1 MSLHLLNE
9 VMVTFLLGVY
19 FFLVSLYKHT
29 TETKAFYWQDDDIGA
44 QKYGITFKGV
54 IFFCTE
60 FSLVKLVLWLI
71 LA

>member
-9 VMVTFLLGVY
+9 VMVTFLLGIY

-29 TETKAFYWQDDDIGA
+29 TETKAFYWQGDDIGA

-54 IFFCTE
+54 TFFSKE
-60 FSLVKLVLWLI
+60 FNLV
-71 LA
+71 

>member
-9 VMVTFLLGVY
+9 VMVTFLLGIY

-29 TETKAFYWQDDDIGA
+29 TETKAFYWQDDDISA

-54 IFFCTE
+54 IFIYKVFN
-60 FSLVKLVLWLI
+60 LV
-71 LA
+71 